1 MYSYIAY
8 GLGIRSALPLPELTV
23 GEAAQDVVLR
33 LGKVDRLPSDLDDE
47 GGGLWATADEACRY
61 LAGVGAFLVRG
72 GREIVVDPAP
82 GVEARV
88 LRLSILGPAFGLLLH
103 QRGRFV
109 LHASAVAS
117 GGGVL
122 AFAGGSGW
130 GKSTLAAAL
139 HARGCPIVADDLTAI
154 DMDTGCPTVFPG
166 FPQLKLWPEAVVS
179 LGETPETMPRLH
191 PRFDKRARRAV
202 RGFSHSLLPLRRI
215 YLLTAGPAPRIET
228 LRPYEA
234 LIGLVPHWYGFRFG
248 DRLLPS
254 GEASASQFRRC
265 ALLANG
271 VTVRRLIRP
280 RHLPGLGA
288 LLDLVEDDCAGDLE
302 QALHRT
308 SSA

>member
-1 MYSYIAY
+1 M
-8 GLGIRSALPLPELTV
+8 
-23 GEAAQDVVLR
+23 
-33 LGKVDRLPSDLDDE
+33 
-47 GGGLWATADEACRY
+47 
-61 LAGVGAFLVRG
+61 
-72 GREIVVDPAP
+72 
-82 GVEARV
+82 
-88 LRLSILGPAFGLLLH
+88 
-103 QRGRFV
+103 
-109 LHASAVAS
+109 
-117 GGGVL
+117 
-122 AFAGGSGW
+122 
-130 GKSTLAAAL
+130 
-139 HARGCPIVADDLTAI
+139 ADDLTAI
-154 DMDTGCPTVFPG
+154 DMDTQCPTVFPG

-228 LRPYEA
+228 LRPHEA

-254 GEASASQFRRC
+254 GEASASQFLHC

-280 RHLPGLGA
+280 RHLPALGA

-302 QALHRT
+302 PALHRT

>member
-1 MYSYIAY
+1 M
-8 GLGIRSALPLPELTV
+8 
-23 GEAAQDVVLR
+23 
-33 LGKVDRLPSDLDDE
+33 
-47 GGGLWATADEACRY
+47 
-61 LAGVGAFLVRG
+61 
-72 GREIVVDPAP
+72 
-82 GVEARV
+82 
-88 LRLSILGPAFGLLLH
+88 
-103 QRGRFV
+103 
-109 LHASAVAS
+109 
-117 GGGVL
+117 
-122 AFAGGSGW
+122 
-130 GKSTLAAAL
+130 
-139 HARGCPIVADDLTAI
+139 ADDLTAI

-202 RGFSHSLLPLRRI
+202 RGFSHRLLPLKRI